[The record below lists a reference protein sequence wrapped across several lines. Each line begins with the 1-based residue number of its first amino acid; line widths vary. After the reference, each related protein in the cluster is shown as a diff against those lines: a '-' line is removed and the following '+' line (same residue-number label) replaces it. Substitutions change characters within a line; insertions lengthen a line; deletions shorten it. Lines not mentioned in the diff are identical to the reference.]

1 MAFPDA
7 WRETAL
13 ISIAAKGGSD
23 VEFASAT
30 ETIDI
35 DSGDKDFDMIANL
48 AGGRIEKWTPEGET
62 VITFE
67 GYFLELDTAS
77 NAGIQ
82 QLFHTT
88 RANWDTT
95 EPLEV
100 TSSRNRDLFRIAILW
115 TNDAT
120 ATSGAGST
128 APGTDSLRFIIENA
142 RLISAKTAFTDGIL
156 KTTFKFKVV
165 PFQKDGTSNIKWQSA
180 DNTAL
185 AALGSYT

>member
-7 WRETAL
+7 WRETCL

-30 ETIDI
+30 ETVDI
-35 DSGDKDFDMIANL
+35 DTGDKDFDVIANL
-48 AGGRIEKWTPEGET
+48 AGGRIEKWTPEAET

-67 GYFLELDTAS
+67 GYFLSLDTAS
-77 NAGIQ
+77 NKGIQ

-95 EPLEV
+95 QPLEV
-100 TSSRNRDLFRIAILW
+100 SGSRERDLFRVVILW
-115 TNDAT
+115 TNDPT
-120 ATSGAGST
+120 ATSAAGST
-128 APGTDSLRFIIENA
+128 GAADSLRLIIENA

-165 PFQKDGTSNIKWQSA
+165 PFQKDGTSNIRWQSA
-180 DNTAL
+180 EGTAL
-185 AALGSYT
+185 AALGAYT